1 MIVSSRLL
9 ILQTTKVGDKSLVL
23 HTLSSQWGRRSFIVS
38 AGKGMAMYLP
48 MNILDAEIMQNEKS
62 SLWRLR
68 GMQAVHPL
76 NGIRSSIGKNSI
88 TLFMSEVLYRIVR
101 DGAFEEGLFEWCEK
115 SVVLLDA
122 LDRDWANFHL
132 RWLLELCGALG
143 FSPCS
148 EDLAPFSG
156 QLYPKMQDLLKLDF
170 GEFMLYPLTGEERN
184 AIAQILLEYIGF
196 HSDCK
201 VEIRS
206 LKVLRELFA

>member
-1 MIVSSRLL
+1 MTTSARLL
-9 ILQTTKVGDKSLVL
+9 ILQTTKVGEKSLVL
-23 HTLSSQWGRRSFIVS
+23 HTLSNIWGRRSFIVS

-48 MNILDAEIMQNEKS
+48 LNVLDAEVIQNDKS
-62 SLWRLR
+62 DLWRLR
-68 GMQAVHPL
+68 AISAVHPL
-76 NGIRSSIGKNSI
+76 NGIRSSVGKNSI

-115 SVVLLDA
+115 SVLLLDA
-122 LDRDWANFHL
+122 LENDWANFHL

-143 FSPCS
+143 FGPAQ
-148 EDLAPFSG
+148 EDLAPFAG
-156 QLYPKMQDLLKLDF
+156 NLYPKIQALMALDF
-170 GEFMLYPLTGEERN
+170 SGFMLFPLNGEERN
-184 AIAQILLEYIGF
+184 AIAQILLDYIGF

>member
-1 MIVSSRLL
+1 MISSARLL

-48 MNILDAEIMQNEKS
+48 MNILDAEVIQNDKS
-62 SLWRLR
+62 DLWRLR
-68 GMQAVHPL
+68 GISAVHPL
-76 NGIRSSIGKNSI
+76 NGIRSSVGKNSI
-88 TLFMSEVLYRIVR
+88 TLFMSEVLYRIIR
-101 DGAFEEGLFEWCEK
+101 DGALEDGLFEWCEK
-115 SVVLLDA
+115 SILTLDVLESE
-122 LDRDWANFHL
+122 WANFHL
-132 RWLLELCGALG
+132 RWLLELCGVLG
-143 FSPCS
+143 FSPSS

-156 QLYPKMQDLLKLDF
+156 SLYPKITALMKLGF
-170 GEFMLYPLTGEERN
+170 GEFMLFPLTGEERN
-184 AIAQILLEYIGF
+184 AIAQILLDYIGF

>member
-1 MIVSSRLL
+1 MIISSRLL

-101 DGAFEEGLFEWCEK
+101 DGAFEEGLFEWCER
-115 SVVLLDA
+115 SVLTLDA
-122 LDRDWANFHL
+122 LESDWANFHIW
-132 RWLLELCGALG
+132 WLLELCGALG

-148 EDLAPFSG
+148 EDLAPFAG
-156 QLYPKMQDLLKLDF
+156 QHFPKLQKLLGLGF
-170 GEFMLYPLTGEERN
+170 GGFMLEPMNGEERN
-184 AIAQILLEYIGF
+184 TMAQILLDYIGF

-206 LKVLRELFA
+206 LKVLRELFS

>member
-1 MIVSSRLL
+1 MISAARLL
-9 ILQTTKVGDKSLVL
+9 ILQTTKVGEKSLVL
-23 HTLSSQWGRRSFIVS
+23 HTLSNVWGRRSFIVS

-48 MNILDAEIMQNEKS
+48 LNVLDAEVIQNEKS
-62 SLWRLR
+62 DLWRLR
-68 GMQAVHPL
+68 SISAVHPL
-76 NGIRSSIGKNSI
+76 NGIRSSVGKNSI
-88 TLFMSEVLYRIVR
+88 TLFMSEVLYRLVH

-184 AIAQILLEYIGF
+184 AIAQILLDYIGF

>member
-1 MIVSSRLL
+1 MISSARLL

-23 HTLSSQWGRRSFIVS
+23 HTLSSRWGRRSFIVS

-48 MNILDAEIMQNEKS
+48 LNILDAEVIQNEKS
-62 SLWRLR
+62 DLWRLR
-68 GMQAVHPL
+68 GISAVHPL
-76 NGIRSSIGKNSI
+76 NGIRSSVGKNSI

-101 DGAFEEGLFEWCEK
+101 DGAFEEGLFEWCER
-115 SVVLLDA
+115 SVLTLDA
-122 LDRDWANFHL
+122 LESDWANFHI

-143 FSPCS
+143 FSPSS
-148 EDLAPFSG
+148 EDLAPFAG
-156 QLYPKMQDLLKLDF
+156 KLYPKLQALLGLSF
-170 GEFMLYPLTGEERN
+170 GEFMLAPMNGEERN
-184 AIAQILLEYIGF
+184 AIARILLDYIGF